1 MRKEGSKEVSTA
13 VVLGLVALICLIWGT
28 TWLVVRIGL
37 DHLPPF
43 SAAAMRFA
51 VAWLVMVGL
60 APWLARREGGAPP
73 SWRLVAVL
81 GGLNFAGSYGIVYWT
96 ETRLPSGLVAV
107 LWSIFPLMQSALAHG
122 RMPGEDL
129 VGRQWVGLALG
140 MAGVALLFV
149 TDLRSFGPEAVPTG
163 LILLLSP
170 FISAVGTLYAK
181 RHGAGTSSVLL
192 NRNAM
197 GLGALLLGLLAVVSE
212 RPTEIAW
219 SPAAVGSI
227 FYLAV
232 MGTVVTFSVYFWLL
246 RYATAWVL
254 GLVAYVAPL
263 IALWVGASLGG
274 EAVGAFT
281 IAGTATILIGVAL
294 VLTARVRGTAG
305 GAATASE
312 PEEKPVGA

>member
-1 MRKEGSKEVSTA
+1 MLKQGSKGVSTA
-13 VVLGLVALICLIWGT
+13 VVLGLVTLICLIWGT

-37 DHLPPF
+37 HDLPPF
-43 SAAAMRFA
+43 SAAAMRFGL
-51 VAWLVMVGL
+51 AWLVMVGV

-73 SWRLVAVL
+73 GWKLVAVL

-107 LWSIFPLMQSALAHG
+107 LWSIFPLMQSGLAHG
-122 RMPGEDL
+122 RIPGEDI
-129 VGRQWVGLALG
+129 VGRQWFGLALG

-149 TDLRSFGPEAVPTG
+149 TDLRSFGPEAIPTG
-163 LILLLSP
+163 LVLLLSP

-181 RHGAGTSSVLL
+181 RHGAGTSSALL

-197 GLGALLLGLLAVVSE
+197 GLGALLLGLLALVSE
-212 RPTEIAW
+212 RPAEIVW
-219 SPAAVGSI
+219 TPTAVGSI

-274 EAVGAFT
+274 EAIGPFT
-281 IAGTATILIGVAL
+281 IAGTATILVGVAL
-294 VLTARVRGTAG
+294 VLTARGGGTASPRFTD
-305 GAATASE
+305 AE